1 MECTP
6 PEVQRTALGFPYI
19 PSVALATAK
28 GTPYLREPGVHLLAR
43 PQTDLTAM
51 RPFLEGFSAELGF
64 GEYLDD
70 PTPLPPGGALAKAAG
85 QLCYMSFGPRRT
97 LNAQAERYFA
107 NIKSSGHGSVL
118 EHASFSILCCGIS
131 RSVTHEVVRHRAGF
145 GFSQVSQR
153 YVSGRVLRFV
163 ERPEYAADPELHALF
178 EQRIDRA
185 AAEYESMAAA
195 LLKRQKSGAEML
207 SAEAQTDL
215 RKKVQQAARS
225 LLPNET
231 EAPIVI
237 TGNGRSWR
245 HFLEMRAN
253 EHAEVEIRAL
263 AMRIYYVLVETD
275 PLLFG
280 DYRVRS
286 LSDGTCAVDTDY
298 RKV

>member
-1 MECTP
+1 METTP
-6 PEVQRTALGFPYI
+6 AQLQRTPLGFPFM
-19 PSVALATAK
+19 PSAPLFTAK
-28 GTPYLREPGVHLLAR
+28 GTPYLREPGVHLIAR
-43 PQTDLTAM
+43 PQTDLSSL
-51 RPFLEGFSAELGF
+51 RVFLEGYGPELRFAE
-64 GEYLDD
+64 YPDD
-70 PTPLPPGGALAKAAG
+70 PTALPPGSQLAKAAG
-85 QLCYMSFGPRRT
+85 QLCYMSFGPKRT
-97 LNAQAERYFA
+97 LNAQADRYFQ

-118 EHASFSILCCGIS
+118 EHAAFSLLCYGIS

-178 EQRIDRA
+178 EERIDRA
-185 AAEYESMAAA
+185 ALDYECLATA
-195 LLKRQKSGAEML
+195 LLRRQKEGSEIL

-263 AMRIYYVLVETD
+263 AMRVYYVLVDAD

-280 DYRVRS
+280 DYRVRT
-286 LSDGTCAVDTDY
+286 LSDGTHVVETEY